1 MSGRGNCYYNV
12 MAVTFFRLLKQKRI
26 RRTPYETSE
35 QARADV
41 FDYIEFFCNP
51 KRKHG
56 RNGMLSPVDFERQQN
71 WKLQG
76 V

>member
-41 FDYIEFFCNP
+41 FDYIEFFYNS
-51 KRKHG
+51 KRNHG
-56 RNGMLSPVDFERQQN
+56 MKGMLSPADFE
-71 WKLQG
+71 
-76 V
+76 